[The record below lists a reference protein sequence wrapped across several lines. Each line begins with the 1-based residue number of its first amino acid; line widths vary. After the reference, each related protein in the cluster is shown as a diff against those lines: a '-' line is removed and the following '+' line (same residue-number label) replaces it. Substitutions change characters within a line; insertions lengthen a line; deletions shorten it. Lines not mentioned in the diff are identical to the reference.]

1 MATVDYF
8 LKLDGVDGES
18 TQMKGHIDILSWS
31 WGVTNSGSFG
41 KGGGG
46 GSGASTAHDAQF
58 TMHTSTASAPLFAAC
73 ASGKHFATATLVC
86 RKAGDKPLEYLKIKL
101 SKVLVSSFQTGGS
114 AGDVIPVD
122 SVSLNF
128 AKVEIEYKAQ
138 TEKGAAGA
146 SPTATWDFSEGH
158 A

>member
-1 MATVDYF
+1 
-8 LKLDGVDGES
+8 
-18 TQMKGHIDILSWS
+18 
-31 WGVTNSGSFG
+31 
-41 KGGGG
+41 
-46 GSGASTAHDAQF
+46 
-58 TMHTSTASAPLFAAC
+58 
-73 ASGKHFATATLVC
+73 
-86 RKAGDKPLEYLKIKL
+86 LKIKL